1 MSEETIRE
9 VAAAIEEAEALV
21 IAAGAGM
28 GVDSGLPDFRG
39 REGFWRAYPKLKAMR
54 LDFESIATPA
64 WFDEDAELAWG
75 FYGHRLELYRR
86 TVPHEGFS
94 ILLELARHKAC
105 GAFVVTSN
113 VDGQFQKAG
122 FDPERVLEVH
132 GTIHQNQCSARCEPV
147 LFDTPAAMEIDECEL
162 RARPP
167 LPACPR
173 CGAVARPNILMFNDF
188 DWVERRT
195 EAQRARFH
203 RWLREVGASSTVIVE
218 LGAGRAVSTIR
229 HISERLAGSASMR
242 LVRINPRD
250 VDVPEGHFAL
260 AQGALPALRA
270 IAQRLSG

>member
-1 MSEETIRE
+1 VSAETIRE
-9 VAAAIEEAEALV
+9 AAAAIEKAEAL
-21 IAAGAGM
+21 IITAGAGM

-64 WFDEDAELAWG
+64 WFDTDAELAWG

-86 TVPHEGFS
+86 TMPHEGFG
-94 ILLELARHKAC
+94 ILRELARRKPR

-132 GTIHQNQCSARCEPV
+132 GTIHKNQCSARCGADLFEP
-147 LFDTPAAMEIDECEL
+147 PAAMEIDEREL

-167 LPACPR
+167 LPTCPR
-173 CGAVARPNILMFNDF
+173 CGELARPNVLMFDDF
-188 DWVERRT
+188 DWNERRT
-195 EAQRARFH
+195 EAQRERFH
-203 RWLREVGASSTVIVE
+203 RWLREVGTGSAVIIE
-218 LGAGRAVSTIR
+218 IGAGRAVTTIR
-229 HISERLAGSASMR
+229 HISERLADSAGAR

-250 VDVPEGHFAL
+250 TDVPEGHLAI
-260 AQGALPALRA
+260 AQGALPALQA
-270 IAQRLSG
+270 IAQHLLR